1 MLEVIIVALYALL
14 MAALG
19 IVIIGIRYSENEKKD
34 FNINS
39 VFKHRDRFKFCV
51 NVKN

>member
-34 FNINS
+34 FNETVS
-39 VFKHRDRFKFCV
+39 SFV
-51 NVKN
+51 